1 VAADQSWD
9 ETYAMPDADLFLAE
23 QQAVTFG
30 QPGAWFQLAI
40 GQRLRVATGCRVF
53 ATGRAGHRRGKQLD
67 AMAADQE
74 LDDGS
79 AQPTGATLDGVGP
92 ALRARASRTP

>member
-40 GQRLRVATGCRVF
+40 PLRTG
-53 ATGRAGHRRGKQLD
+53 G
-67 AMAADQE
+67 
-74 LDDGS
+74 
-79 AQPTGATLDGVGP
+79 GP
-92 ALRARASRTP
+92 AIARRD